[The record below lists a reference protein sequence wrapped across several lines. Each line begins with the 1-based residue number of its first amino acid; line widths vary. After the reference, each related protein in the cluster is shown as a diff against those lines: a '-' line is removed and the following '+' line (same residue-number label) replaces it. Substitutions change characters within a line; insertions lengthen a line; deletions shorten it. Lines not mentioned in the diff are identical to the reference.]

1 MPDLPRETGHPPS
14 FPRESGRGPGQ
25 ETAKPHGRTAG
36 EGCPRRRLSG
46 VHVLTKS
53 PVCVTCR
60 AAAGNRRAARPCDQ
74 GRTASSSEER
84 GRMEMRGF

>member
-1 MPDLPRETGHPPS
+1 MQDLPRETGHPPS

-25 ETAKPHGRTAG
+25 EAAKTHGRTAG

-53 PVCVTCR
+53 PVCVTCPGSCR
-60 AAAGNRRAARPCDQ
+60 EPE
-74 GRTASSSEER
+74 GREAV
-84 GRMEMRGF
+84 